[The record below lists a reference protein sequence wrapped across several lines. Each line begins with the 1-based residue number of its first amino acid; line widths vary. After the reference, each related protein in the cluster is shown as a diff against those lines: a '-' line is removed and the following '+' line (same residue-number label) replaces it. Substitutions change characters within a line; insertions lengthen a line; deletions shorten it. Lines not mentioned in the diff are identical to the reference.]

1 MHSTV
6 PIEADDLPPPPY
18 SADSIP
24 ASPTA
29 PGQTEYPIT
38 TNVPARASLRG
49 GYVRRTS
56 LASNHSSAAAYFDE
70 RPCALQLPSNVLE
83 HRLFCPAGTARE
95 SIGFPE
101 PEDSYRARDV
111 RIEDWCTFL
120 NYLFSARSDRV
131 SEKTE
136 HGANLEQKSL
146 PIEED
151 TPKRRERI
159 EAVVAEWNEGFFG
172 PRGIKIHCEIPS
184 SQAPPYMS
192 TPDLST
198 ARDVPSRPYA
208 QQPQPQPQSRRLQ
221 SFDQGENVS
230 EQHRNERCGRPS
242 HRRSK
247 SVSST
252 SSSSSS
258 SSDDSIGSIGSIS
271 SRDLDGSN
279 LSHVQATIASLRKD
293 RALKSDLKASFQQLR
308 ADLKAQRRAMPRHE
322 RKQFSRELKSELL
335 AQKHDIKKEVKAL
348 VKEFKAA
355 RKAGRKAKK
364 AERKTRRAERRA
376 RRRGDGCG
384 SGSTLAQGDVHHDVE
399 ARAREVTAR
408 MQEVQLAAQERATEM
423 QMRGQEN
430 AIRTREEALEKV
442 ARAREANAQAREK
455 MRESES
461 VARERIW
468 REGKQV
474 NGVVE
479 RD

>member
-1 MHSTV
+1 MPSTV
-6 PIEADDLPPPPY
+6 PMEADDFLPPPPY
-18 SADSIP
+18 SADSVP

-29 PGQTEYPIT
+29 PGQTEYPII

-56 LASNHSSAAAYFDE
+56 LASIHSSAAAYFDE

-83 HRLFCPAGTARE
+83 HKLFCPAGTARE

-111 RIEDWCTFL
+111 RIEDWCTFV
-120 NYLFSARSDRV
+120 NYLFPTHSDRV

-136 HGANLEQKSL
+136 HGADLEQKSL
-146 PIEED
+146 LIEED

-208 QQPQPQPQSRRLQ
+208 QQPQPQPQSRRHQ
-221 SFDQGENVS
+221 SFDQGENVWG
-230 EQHRNERCGRPS
+230 QHRNERCGRPS
-242 HRRSK
+242 HRRST
-247 SVSST
+247 SVLST

-258 SSDDSIGSIGSIS
+258 SSDDSIGSIS
-271 SRDLDGSN
+271 SRDLDGPN

-335 AQKHDIKKEVKAL
+335 AQKHDIKNEVKAL
-348 VKEFKAA
+348 VKDFKAA

-364 AERKTRRAERRA
+364 AERKDRRAERRA

-384 SGSTLAQGDVHHDVE
+384 SGSTLAQGHVHHDAE

-408 MQEVQLAAQERATEM
+408 MQEVQLAAQERAMEM
-423 QMRGQEN
+423 QMWGQEN
-430 AIRTREEALEKV
+430 AIRTQEEALEKV
-442 ARAREANAQAREK
+442 ARAREANAQAREG
-455 MRESES
+455 MRESKS
-461 VARERIW
+461 RAKERIW

-479 RD
+479 RE